1 MKKKDQTIGISIMV
15 ILLLLALF
23 ITPMLKGEVLIPS
36 QVTFNDFL
44 DLVKSREIVRVEIRD
59 NGATGYNAMA
69 VKALESKAESQSVNW
84 RTAPVGIGGEAG
96 LEKASGSQEKP
107 VTSKPAENRTAAPE
121 SLTSAES
128 VKPQVGPSAV
138 KAPSQPVQEQASRP
152 AAAASEK
159 PPVAV
164 TPMTAV
170 GAKNRPIQYQVILP
184 ESGAGVSLLVPTLQQ
199 YNVPFSFA
207 KREND
212 SFWLTTLTTVFVPI
226 IFLGILLMILRNAQG
241 GGSQALS
248 FGKSRAKMSMDS
260 KVKVT
265 FNDVAGID
273 EAKAELEEVVDFLK
287 NGERYQK
294 LGAKIPKGVL
304 LVGSP
309 GTGKTLLAKAVAGEA
324 GVPFFSISGS
334 DFVEMFVGV
343 GASRV
348 RDLFEQAKKHAPC
361 IIFMDEIDA
370 VGRQRGAGM
379 GGGHDERE
387 QTLNQLL
394 VEMDGFDPHSGIIV
408 LAATNRPD
416 ILDNALLRPG
426 RFDRQVMIDRPDV
439 QGREQILKVH
449 AKGKPLASD
458 VDLKLLAKRTP
469 GFTGADLANLLNEGA
484 LLAARQNKEVIHQ
497 IDIENSIDKVL
508 AGAEKKNKIMS
519 EKDKELTA
527 YHEVGHA
534 LVAVL
539 TPDSDPLRK
548 VTIIPRGMALGLTW
562 TMPEDDKV
570 HMSKKQILARIAV
583 ALGGRVAEEVVYQ
596 DVTTGASNDLEKVS
610 SMARRIVTVY
620 GMNEKLGPITYGKQ
634 NEHMFMG
641 RDFGSE
647 RNYGE
652 EVAALID
659 REVKT
664 LVEDLYDQVRAM
676 LIENRDVMDAIV
688 KVLLEK
694 ETLDDVEFKAIM
706 DDVVHA
712 RGNGSGQKGQPKL
725 DPVDHEHEIPLVVQ
739 PD

>member
-1 MKKKDQTIGISIMV
+1 MKKKDQTIGIGIMV

-36 QVTFNDFL
+36 QVTFNDFI
-44 DLVKSREIVRVEIRD
+44 DLVKSHEIVRVEIRD
-59 NGATGYNAMA
+59 NGATGYNAPA
-69 VKALESKAESQSVNW
+69 VKALESKIESQSVNW
-84 RTAPVGIGGEAG
+84 RTGPAGIGGETP
-96 LEKASGSQEKP
+96 LEKPSLKAP
-107 VTSKPAENRTAAPE
+107 VENKTATVEPATE
-121 SLTSAES
+121 L
-128 VKPQVGPSAV
+128 VKPQASPSPVNAAPKSLPKLETPSA
-138 KAPSQPVQEQASRP
+138 P
-152 AAAASEK
+152 AALEKSAA
-159 PPVAV
+159 
-164 TPMTAV
+164 TPLTAV
-170 GAKNRPIQYQVILP
+170 GSKNRPIQYQVILP
-184 ESGAGVSLLVPTLQQ
+184 ESGAGVSLLVPALQQ

-484 LLAARQNKEVIHQ
+484 LLAARYNKEVIHQ
-497 IDIENSIDKVL
+497 SDIENSIDKVL

-562 TMPEDDKV
+562 TMPDDDKV

-664 LVEDLYDQVRAM
+664 LVEELYDQVRAL

-694 ETLDDVEFKAIM
+694 ETLDDVEFNAIM

-725 DPVDHEHEIPLVVQ
+725 DPVDREHEIPLVVQ